1 MPKFCKT
8 EEVGLK
14 KSKTSETTSHTTSDS
29 TYGGFNLNDK
39 ATDSKDVEVWEV
51 RPTGRGKAKK
61 KASPSSI
68 PLESSAAAPLLIDWL
83 VDKWKN
89 VASGLFPKKRKL
101 RILI

>member
-29 TYGGFNLNDK
+29 THGGFNLNDK

-51 RPTGRGKAKK
+51 RPTGRDKAKK

-68 PLESSAAAPLLIDWL
+68 PLESSVAAPLLIDWL
-83 VDKWKN
+83 VDKWKTSHR
-89 VASGLFPKKRKL
+89 VCFPKRRKP